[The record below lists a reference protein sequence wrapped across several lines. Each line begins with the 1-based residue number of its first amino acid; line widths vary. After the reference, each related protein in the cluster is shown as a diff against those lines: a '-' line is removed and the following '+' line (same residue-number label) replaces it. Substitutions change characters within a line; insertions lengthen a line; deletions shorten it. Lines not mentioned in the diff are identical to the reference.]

1 MGTLTLPSTG
11 PIYLDASGFIYSV
24 ERIEPY
30 CTLLEPMWRQAQAG
44 RKRHPGGRRDPEP
57 EEPPGFPRTRE

>member
-1 MGTLTLPSTG
+1 METLTLPPTG

-30 CTLLEPMWRQAQAG
+30 CTLLEPLWRQAQQG
-44 RKRHPGGRRDPEP
+44 SL
-57 EEPPGFPRTRE
+57 